1 MDVFVARQPIFDR
14 TRQLYAYELLFR
26 SDDIHNEF
34 DGTDSSSAT
43 TQVIA
48 NSLLTFGLE
57 NVACGK
63 RVFLNFDHSLLMG
76 GFHAILPRET
86 TVLEILES
94 VEPNEQLIAACQDLN
109 EQGYTFA
116 LDDFVDQP
124 SFEPLTQIAKLIKV
138 DMRTTAKVEQERLLR
153 TYRPRGIAMVA
164 EKVETH
170 EEFEWAKSAGYDYF
184 QGYFFARPAV
194 LRGHQ
199 IPAAKVNCLRLLR
212 EMQFEDLNF
221 ERLHAIISA
230 DLSLSYKLLRYV
242 NSALFARQGEIHSI
256 NHSLAILGEDA
267 IRHWAALAA
276 LPVLAKDKPGELVT
290 HSLVRARFCEKLAQL
305 GNVSEHSR
313 GFLVGLFSLLD
324 ALIDVPLEEAL
335 HQAGVGP
342 AISGALLG
350 TEGQEG
356 PLRDIYTLVCQYEAG
371 DWKAVTATAAKL
383 AIKPPSIGE
392 AYSESTLWA
401 QQALHA
407 TVRKAN
413 SRRKVRHGV
422 QGSVQVLWEDSTG
435 REQITMAQ
443 LVNVS
448 VSGLQLQMVDRIAL
462 HTAVSCSAPKMGVSG
477 RGVVRYCNPSKGKY
491 LIGLEFSN
499 GTGWREPA

>member
-1 MDVFVARQPIFDR
+1 
-14 TRQLYAYELLFR
+14 
-26 SDDIHNEF
+26 
-34 DGTDSSSAT
+34 
-43 TQVIA
+43 
-48 NSLLTFGLE
+48 
-57 NVACGK
+57 
-63 RVFLNFDHSLLMG
+63 
-76 GFHAILPRET
+76 
-86 TVLEILES
+86 
-94 VEPNEQLIAACQDLN
+94 
-109 EQGYTFA
+109 
-116 LDDFVDQP
+116 
-124 SFEPLTQIAKLIKV
+124 
-138 DMRTTAKVEQERLLR
+138 
-153 TYRPRGIAMVA
+153 MVA

-324 ALIDVPLEEAL
+324 ALIDIPLEEAL

-422 QGSVQVLWEDSTG
+422 QGSIQVLWEDSTG

-443 LVNVS
+443 LLNVS
-448 VSGLQLQMVDRIAL
+448 VSGLQLQMVDRIPL

-491 LIGLEFSN
+491 VIGLEFSN

>member
-26 SDDIHNEF
+26 SGDVHNEY
-34 DGTDSSSAT
+34 DGTDSGSAT
-43 TQVIA
+43 KQVIA
-48 NSLLTFGLE
+48 NSLLSIGIE

-63 RVFLNFDHSLLMG
+63 KVFLNFDQGLLLG
-76 GFHAILPRET
+76 GLHAMLPRET

-94 VEPNEQLIAACQDLN
+94 VEPNDELIAACQDLSD
-109 EQGYTFA
+109 QGYTFA
-116 LDDFVDQP
+116 LDDFVGEAR
-124 SFEPLTQIAKLIKV
+124 FEPLTRIAKLIKV
-138 DMRTTAKVEQERLLR
+138 DMRTTAKPEQERLLR
-153 TYRPRGIAMVA
+153 TYQPRGIAMVA

-170 EEFEWAKSAGYDYF
+170 EEFEWAMSAGYDYF

-212 EMQFEDLNF
+212 EMQSADLDF
-221 ERLHAIISA
+221 DRLHAIISA
-230 DLSLSYKLLRYV
+230 DLSFSYKLLRYV

-267 IRHWAALAA
+267 IRHWVALAA

-290 HSLVRARFCEKLAQL
+290 HSLVRARFSERLAQL
-305 GNVSEHSR
+305 ANIKEHGR
-313 GFLVGLFSLLD
+313 GFLMGLFSLLD
-324 ALIDVPLEEAL
+324 ALMDVPLEEAL
-335 HQAGVGP
+335 REAGVGP

-350 TEGQEG
+350 TAGQST
-356 PLRDIYTLVCQYEAG
+356 PLRDIYMLVCHYEAG
-371 DWKAVTATAAKL
+371 DWKAVSEAASKL
-383 AIKPPSIGE
+383 AIKPCTISE

-401 QQALHA
+401 QQSLHG
-407 TVRKAN
+407 TVRKNN

-422 QGSVQVLWEDSTG
+422 QGPIQVLWEDSTG

-443 LVNVS
+443 LLNVS
-448 VSGLQLQMVDRIAL
+448 VGGLQLQLTERIPVR
-462 HTAVSCSAPKMGVSG
+462 TAVFCNAPKMGVSG
-477 RGVVRYCNPSKGKY
+477 RGVVRYCNPSKGKF

-499 GTGWREPA
+499 GTGWRDPA